1 MLIRGDAFASH
12 PSAGLGHIQL
22 PHPKD
27 LSRQPAKA
35 LWTELLLFSSRSR
48 LLPQARSTN
57 ERVLSSIR
65 AASDAGV
72 SGVGHSSK
80 GARAP
85 PRIRSGGVPV
95 LYFSIQPSNG
105 TPFYPL
111 PGIIPYVVGPAS
123 QPPCLAARHTGH
135 IFHCGK

>member
-1 MLIRGDAFASH
+1 MLIRGDAFAPR
-12 PSAGLGHIQL
+12 PSAGLRRIQP

-35 LWTELLLFSSRSR
+35 LQTELLLFSSRSQ

-57 ERVLSSIR
+57 ERVLPSIR
-65 AASDAGV
+65 AASNAGV

-85 PRIRSGGVPV
+85 PKVRTGGVPA
-95 LYFSIQPSNG
+95 LY
-105 TPFYPL
+105 
-111 PGIIPYVVGPAS
+111 
-123 QPPCLAARHTGH
+123 
-135 IFHCGK
+135 